1 MKVPYVDNEPRE
13 GELSSPS
20 EDDVRRMI
28 RSGLEAWQ
36 PRRGPDFSALML
48 RVAGAG
54 PSPWLLYTAASAA
67 LVVILVVAFLVG
79 SWLQIGAL
87 APQPVPAN
95 IH

>member
-28 RSGLEAWQ
+28 RSGVEAWL